1 MTVTVTYDQK
11 HESTLQNAK
20 HQGMRGHGYLHACSG
35 RRWRPGVLPSS
46 SHRTHQAN
54 RCVSFQ
60 AKLMFKQQMADNS
73 LQKRP
78 LNVGMEQSQ
87 VCSKYDAVVNNTC
100 APTGFSEHVRGTES
114 GPGALGRCAESP
126 GLLAPRP
133 HPAPSMPSPASQGRV
148 TCTAP
153 PQEGVLG
160 WGDLHG
166 HSN

>member
-35 RRWRPGVLPSS
+35 RRWRPGILPSS

-60 AKLMFKQQMADNS
+60 AKLMFKQQMADDS

-78 LNVGMEQSQ
+78 LNVGLEQPQ
-87 VCSKYDAVVNNTC
+87 VCSKYK
-100 APTGFSEHVRGTES
+100 P
-114 GPGALGRCAESP
+114 L
-126 GLLAPRP
+126 
-133 HPAPSMPSPASQGRV
+133 
-148 TCTAP
+148 
-153 PQEGVLG
+153 
-160 WGDLHG
+160 
-166 HSN
+166 